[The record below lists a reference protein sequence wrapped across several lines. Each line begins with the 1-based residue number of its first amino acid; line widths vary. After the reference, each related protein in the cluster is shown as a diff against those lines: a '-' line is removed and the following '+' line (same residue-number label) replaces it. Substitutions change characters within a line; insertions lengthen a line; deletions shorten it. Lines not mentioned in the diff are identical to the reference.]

1 MSFYRLLQ
9 ASLMAVLMFCSV
21 AAQAGPDAA
30 KVAKQLNQL
39 LAEELGH
46 DPSNT
51 APKID
56 DTLFVRR
63 AYLDIVGR
71 IPKPKE
77 RHAYLENEDSNKR
90 SKLVDELLADESF
103 GTNQARYW
111 RDVILSRKIQE
122 RIGTGEESLIRDLS
136 KWINEGRPWDAIAR
150 EFITAEGKVV
160 ENGATAI
167 LLAQDGQTEEVAAE
181 VSRIFLGIQIQCA
194 QCHDHPWD
202 SWEREQF
209 HQLAAFFPRIGVRQE
224 PKSRPPTFIVHSN
237 NGKLNPKRK
246 PPPNVNR
253 RGWPEH
259 YMPDLDKPEA
269 IGKMVQPKFFLTGL
283 EKPIG
288 TADLERRQS
297 LADSLTK
304 DPWFST
310 ALVNRVWSELVGEGF
325 YEPVDD
331 IGPERTPTAP
341 KTVKRLAAAFE
352 QSGYDLKWLYRTV
365 MLTDAYQRESRPRR
379 NPSEIPMTASI
390 AQPLRG
396 DVLFDS
402 LLQVLDINEKAL
414 GRVGAQRG
422 GSPRVVFNASFGYDP
437 SLSRETVVTSI
448 PQTLALMNTPAI
460 NRHVRDTKNTMLGKL
475 IRSTE
480 DDQVIVNQLYIKAL
494 SREPTAAELQSA
506 LDYRAKMPN
515 STQPWEDLLWA
526 LVNSAE
532 FAHRR

>member
-1 MSFYRLLQ
+1 MSIYRLLQ
-9 ASLMAVLMFCSV
+9 SSLIAWLMFSSV
-21 AAQAGPDAA
+21 VALAGPDAA
-30 KVAKQLNQL
+30 KVAKQLDKL

-46 DPSNT
+46 DRSNT

-56 DTLFVRR
+56 ASLFVRR
-63 AYLDIVGR
+63 AYLDITGK
-71 IPKPKE
+71 IPKPE
-77 RHAYLENEDSNKR
+77 QRQVYLDDKKPNKR
-90 SKLVDELLADESF
+90 TRLINQLLAQESF

-122 RIGTGEESLIRDLS
+122 RIGTGEDSLLRDLS

-150 EFITAEGKVV
+150 EFITAEGKVI

-167 LLAQDGQTEEVAAE
+167 MLAQDGQTEEVAAE

-237 NGKLNPKRK
+237 NNKLNPKRK
-246 PPPNVNR
+246 PPQNINR

-259 YMPDLDKPEA
+259 FMPDLDKPEE

-304 DPWFST
+304 DPWFSA

-325 YEPVDD
+325 YEPIDD

-341 KTVKRLAAAFE
+341 KTVKRLAKAFE

-365 MLTDAYQRESRPRR
+365 MLTEAYQRESRPRR

-402 LLQVLDINEKAL
+402 LLQVLDIKEKSL
-414 GRVGAQRG
+414 GRVGSQRG
-422 GSPRVVFNASFGYDP
+422 GSPRKVFNASFGYDP

-460 NRHVRDTKNTMLGKL
+460 NRHVRDTKNTMLGKM
-475 IRSTE
+475 IRKTK
-480 DDQVIVNQLYIKAL
+480 DDTAIVNQLYVKTL
-494 SREPTAAELQSA
+494 SREPTEDELQRA
-506 LDYRAKMPN
+506 LAYRAKMPN